1 MHDPRRSRGIIRV
14 MESATRSQLRRST
27 EALKNFACS
36 GRAKPMVSPD
46 YIVGLTDGEGCFY
59 VLVRPPY
66 NRKGGAMVQLRFFIK
81 VQEEDKEML
90 EKVRDALGCGS
101 VYFQHETRA
110 NHVQCYRYTVGS
122 HRDIFGKIIPFFQ
135 TYSLQSVSKAKNF
148 KIFCDVANLVKRGA
162 HHNKEG
168 VEQVQRL
175 KSQMNHRTRV
185 VREIRTLRGNMR

>member
-1 MHDPRRSRGIIRV
+1 MRV
-14 MESATRSQLRRST
+14 MENTTRSQLRHST
-27 EALKNFACS
+27 EALKIIECS
-36 GRAKPMVSPD
+36 GRAKPMVSPN
-46 YIVGLTDGEGCFY
+46 YVVGLTDGEGCFY

-90 EKVRDALGCGS
+90 ERVRDTLGCGS

-110 NHVQCYRYTVGS
+110 NHAQCYRYTVGS

-135 TYSLQSVSKAKNF
+135 TYPLQSVSKARNF
-148 KIFCDVANLVKRGA
+148 KLFCNVADLVKQGA
-162 HHNKEG
+162 HHSREG
-168 VEQVQRL
+168 VGQIQQI

-185 VREIRTLRGNMR
+185 VREIRTLRGNTKQVQLS